1 MWMTSISLRPMR
13 RTTVMRLGMGTRGMG
28 RAQSMGLRRACPW
41 QTEREMRDQV
51 FHQEEQGRR
60 YSHSKRLEHINRVP
74 RQGRECQR
82 GHNRSRPP
90 GPTNPLPVLALV
102 PPTRCSLRLS
112 TLGRLSPRCR
122 RPRRETFIRHTLR
135 FPPHPSSTR
144 THQTFPPRPKG
155 RDRRARP
162 ITGLHAD

>member
-1 MWMTSISLRPMR
+1 MWMTSTSPRLMR
-13 RTTVMRLGMGTRGMG
+13 RTTVRMQLKRELVRG
-28 RAQSMGLRRACPW
+28 RSMGHRRACPW
-41 QTEREMRDQV
+41 QTEREMGDQA
-51 FHQEEQGRR
+51 FHQEEPGRR
-60 YSHSKRLEHINRVP
+60 YSLSRLLGHINQVP
-74 RQGRECQR
+74 GRGRECQR

-90 GPTNPLPVLALV
+90 GPINPLPVIALV

-112 TLGRLSPRCR
+112 TPGRLPPRCR

-144 THQTFPPRPKG
+144 THQTFPPRPKE